1 MSTVFDKIALGLEEA
16 IAYEK
21 GELEAKKTKITVE
34 PVTEFS
40 ASEIKNIRNSAGM
53 TQIVFANFMGV
64 SAKTVEAWESGR
76 NKPEGPARRIF
87 SLLKSDPELPEKYK
101 IIAR

>member
-21 GELEAKKTKITVE
+21 ASWKQKTKVTVE

-40 ASEIKNIRNSAGM
+40 ASEIN
-53 TQIVFANFMGV
+53 
-64 SAKTVEAWESGR
+64 
-76 NKPEGPARRIF
+76 
-87 SLLKSDPELPEKYK
+87 
-101 IIAR
+101 